1 MHPTLALLLV
11 VLGGYLLG
19 SVSFAV
25 LVSRVLGLA
34 DPRSYGSG
42 NPGATNVLRSGSKP
56 AALLTL
62 VGDAGKGALAAWL
75 VLRFGAAWALDEDA
89 AALTGLAAF
98 VGHLCPLYH
107 RFKGGKGVATFLG
120 VVWVLSPWLGLGIC
134 VVWLLV
140 AVFFRYSSAASIASA
155 VTAPFGHLFF
165 AGIDVTLLA
174 LAAMAVLLV
183 MRHRQNIAKLR
194 AGTERKIGQ
203 KSAAAGAAA
212 PVRRSSR

>member
-1 MHPTLALLLV
+1 MHPTLALLAV

-25 LVSRVLGLA
+25 LVRRLFGLA

-42 NPGATNVLRSGSKP
+42 NPGATNVLRSGSKV
-56 AALLTL
+56 AALVTL
-62 VGDAGKGALAAWL
+62 IGDAGKGALAAWL
-75 VLRFGAAWALDEDA
+75 VLRFGPAWGLDDDA

-98 VGHLCPLYH
+98 VGHLYPLYH

-120 VVWVLSPWLGLGIC
+120 VVWVLSPWLGLGVCI
-134 VVWLLV
+134 VWLLV

-155 VTAPFGHLFF
+155 VVAPFGHLFF
-165 AGIDVTLLA
+165 TGIDVTFLA
-174 LAAMAVLLV
+174 LAAMAVLLL
-183 MRHRQNIAKLR
+183 MRHRGNIAKLR

-203 KSAAAGAAA
+203 KSAAAA
-212 PVRRSSR
+212 PASARRGSH